1 MSRRTTNLSQCD
13 RASQNYTPFEGKV
26 RYDQGKRHDP
36 SSIEEH
42 FPWDTFSDEIIIK
55 RFAQV
60 D

>member
-13 RASQNYTPFEGKV
+13 PASQNYTPFEEKV

-42 FPWDTFSDEIIIK
+42 FPWDTFSVK
-55 RFAQV
+55 
-60 D
+60 

>member
-26 RYDQGKRHDP
+26 HVFR
-36 SSIEEH
+36 
-42 FPWDTFSDEIIIK
+42 EITIK